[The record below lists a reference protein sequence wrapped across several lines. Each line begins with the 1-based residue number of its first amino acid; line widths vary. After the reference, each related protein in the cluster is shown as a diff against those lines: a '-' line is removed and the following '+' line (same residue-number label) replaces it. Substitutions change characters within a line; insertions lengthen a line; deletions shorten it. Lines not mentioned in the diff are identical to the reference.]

1 MNGPPLLAKY
11 SYPIGIDVTSFE
23 YTFVCI
29 QLDIPKF
36 GKARESAQKTHSQR
50 AHALQFLQCMCGVV
64 PAYQNQKYAR
74 KLSKCIEQ
82 YNTERSCNGHSIS
95 FFFLH
100 TFFFIPSSLRLHL
113 DACCRFLSFKGRDNR
128 IFVKC
133 LFFFCQ
139 WKDIYIQNIQI
150 YTEIEFFFFRDLA
163 WGYYYFSLLGCRMRK
178 NWLYHQHP

>member
-11 SYPIGIDVTSFE
+11 PNPIGIDVTSFE

-29 QLDIPKF
+29 QLNIPKF
-36 GKARESAQKTHSQR
+36 GKARESAQNTHSQR

-64 PAYQNQKYAR
+64 PAYQNQKYAC
-74 KLSKCIEQ
+74 KISKCIEQ
-82 YNTERSCNGHSIS
+82 YNTEWSCNGHSIS
-95 FFFLH
+95 FFFHILSFLFLH
-100 TFFFIPSSLRLHL
+100 LRLHL

-133 LFFFCQ
+133 LFFFFASGRTYIFR
-139 WKDIYIQNIQI
+139 IYRYILKLI
-150 YTEIEFFFFRDLA
+150 FFFWDLA